1 MNHLEFVTRT
11 NLVILQIQSNHNFKK
26 IYSTFG
32 NQITDS
38 SNCNFSR
45 SGTSNFGLKLAGEN
59 IVLFIVTESIVFFGS
74 LITTD
79 VCVID

>member
-1 MNHLEFVTRT
+1 MGFGFVTRT
-11 NLVILQIQSNHNFKK
+11 NLVILKIQSNHNFKK

-32 NQITDS
+32 NGIIRIE
-38 SNCNFSR
+38 F
-45 SGTSNFGLKLAGEN
+45 TSNFGLKLAGEN
-59 IVLFIVTESIVFFGS
+59 IVLLIVTESIVFFGS